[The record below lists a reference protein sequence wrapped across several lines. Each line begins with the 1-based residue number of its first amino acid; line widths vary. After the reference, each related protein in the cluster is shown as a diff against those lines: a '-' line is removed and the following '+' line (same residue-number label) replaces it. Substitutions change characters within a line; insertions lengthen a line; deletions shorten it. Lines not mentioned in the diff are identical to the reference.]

1 MVCFGTG
8 EIDALQHCATLH
20 SWNYQ
25 YWYSLALA
33 YEKLS
38 ASCVRCSNE
47 NFGNDDLGSK
57 SVVLQQCLT
66 CQRNCNEESLNGES
80 LQNTDLT
87 AKLNGCCITN
97 STNGRTKPFVCS
109 SSDEEHIMNSE
120 PVVVGQH
127 GTLPGHVKCKSFSS
141 QSDGRVQGQT
151 KEKLS
156 FNGICLHS
164 KTNSVTS
171 STFVIT
177 QGINCINAGEYHKY
191 QDAIKA
197 ASVQNKIHWRNHI
210 LSFGCLI
217 KAR

>member
-1 MVCFGTG
+1 M
-8 EIDALQHCATLH
+8 
-20 SWNYQ
+20 
-25 YWYSLALA
+25 

-38 ASCVRCSNE
+38 ASCVGCSNE

-57 SVVLQQCLT
+57 SAVLQQCLT
-66 CQRNCNEESLNGES
+66 YQINCSEKSLNGES

-97 STNGRTKPFVCS
+97 STNGRTQPFVCS

-127 GTLPGHVKCKSFSS
+127 GTLPGRVKFKSFSS
-141 QSDGRVQGQT
+141 QSDDRVQGQT
-151 KEKLS
+151 KEKFS

-164 KTNSVTS
+164 KTNNVTS

-177 QGINCINAGEYHKY
+177 QGNCINVGECHKY

-197 ASVQNKIHWRNHI
+197 PSVQNKVQWRNHI